1 DFLYLLYE
9 RKDAILKHEHIEFEL
24 WNDKEMTTHALKSF
38 IKELSAKLPI
48 NVIKN
53 IPQERYTLQK

>member
-1 DFLYLLYE
+1 MQKKGALLKYE
-9 RKDAILKHEHIEFEL
+9 EIEFQL

-38 IKELSAKLPI
+38 IKELRHKIPI

-53 IPQERYTLQK
+53 IPQEGYTLQQ